1 MYFRIPAGS
10 LITTGHLGEEYI
22 KQKELPYCMKIKG
35 KVVIL
40 DKILN
45 NLDKLVI
52 DFVNVLKRHTDY
64 VLVSGYVAILFGR
77 SRISEDIDILIPKI
91 DEGNFKKLYKD
102 LSKEFWCI
110 NEEEISELFELL
122 QTKHSIRF
130 ARKKKVIPNIELKFA
145 DSLIDKET
153 LKEKAKVKIRGVTL
167 FISPIEIQIPY
178 KLIVLGSEK
187 DKEDALHLKE
197 VFKGHVSEE
206 KIKYYE
212 SLIKEYGK

>member
-1 MYFRIPAGS
+1 
-10 LITTGHLGEEYI
+10 
-22 KQKELPYCMKIKG
+22 MKIKG

-110 NEEEISELFELL
+110 NEEDISELFELL

-212 SLIKEYGK
+212 RLIKEYGK

>member
-1 MYFRIPAGS
+1 
-10 LITTGHLGEEYI
+10 
-22 KQKELPYCMKIKG
+22 MKIKG

-110 NEEEISELFELL
+110 NEEDISELFELL

-153 LKEKAKVKIRGVTL
+153 LKEKAKVKIRDVTL

>member
-1 MYFRIPAGS
+1 M
-10 LITTGHLGEEYI
+10 
-22 KQKELPYCMKIKG
+22 
-35 KVVIL
+35 
-40 DKILN
+40 
-45 NLDKLVI
+45 
-52 DFVNVLKRHTDY
+52 
-64 VLVSGYVAILFGR
+64 
-77 SRISEDIDILIPKI
+77 
-91 DEGNFKKLYKD
+91 
-102 LSKEFWCI
+102 SKEFWCI